1 MHGVGGSCAK
11 CNQRMSRDVDRVIT
25 QMDKGR
31 AVPVRRA
38 LAQNEHSAR
47 GGRSDREA

>member
-11 CNQRMSRDVDRVIT
+11 WNQRMSRGVDRVIT
-25 QMDKGR
+25 QMVQGR
-31 AVPVRRA
+31 VVPVRRA
-38 LAQNEHSAR
+38 LAQDEHRAR